1 MPQTVLNFSLLIY
14 PFRHNLIEDRDRRHL
29 QQLTNRWKPWW
40 SRLVDGKDSELLRRA
55 LDDTYFFMPY
65 ICKLLFPETAC
76 IRDAGDS
83 QEIEQEVEKA
93 RQLAGLDIEQLA
105 EKLSSHGMLRLTYDP
120 LKLATLNGLQLNF
133 GKDFCAP
140 VSLRWVDVALFP
152 QHVGFL
158 ILKAQLNEPHPTTE
172 KLNDL
177 LYHLRF
183 VHPPKIG
190 WRLAH
195 WNLAIAGRTVTFS
208 NQELIE
214 FLLQGFADGSTDHA
228 PTLDAYL
235 SRQPKDHTMRRFST
249 TEEGQVFGQTLRE
262 YTYACIDASS
272 PTPPEAQHSQ
282 ARDEERQSSITSSRS
297 KEPIFDSPAQ
307 QVAYELVTCTQIS
320 EPDYKPQPDAVK
332 QLMEKGRIAL
342 WTNWEGI
349 ALHDNVVFLGIVAT
363 PFTRAGLAENVENDY
378 FYLYLL
384 ALYQKMRL
392 SIFSGE
398 LMRHSEDLYRNLKEA
413 RSMVDSFVKF
423 RNHYW
428 FANVSFKPQGTTV
441 YQQFQRG
448 LDVKSLYESV
458 SKEVSELQEYYE
470 KRAERRRETLLFF
483 LTFVGLPAGLLSQ
496 IFGGILFQAGTVQLN
511 LRALA
516 ILGAASLG
524 AYALS
529 GLLYF
534 LWKRYGR

>member
-1 MPQTVLNFSLLIY
+1 MPQTAINFSLLIY
-14 PFRHNLIEDRDRRHL
+14 PFRHNLMEDGDRRRL
-29 QQLTNRWKPWW
+29 QQLSVRWKPWW
-40 SRLVDGKDSELLRRA
+40 NRLVEGKDSELLRRA

-76 IRDAGDS
+76 VRPGGDS

-93 RQLAGLDIEQLA
+93 RQLANLDLEEFA
-105 EKLSSHGMLRLTYDP
+105 EKLSSDGMLRLTYDP

-133 GKDFCAP
+133 GEDFSAP

-158 ILKAQLNEPHPTTE
+158 ILKVQLNEPHPTTE

-195 WNLAIAGRTVTFS
+195 WNLTMAGRTLTFS

-214 FLLQGFADGSTDHA
+214 FLLQGFAGGSTDHA

-235 SRQPKDHTMRRFST
+235 SGQQKDHTTRRFST

-262 YTYACIDASS
+262 YTYACIDA
-272 PTPPEAQHSQ
+272 PPDSQPAQ
-282 ARDEERQSSITSSRS
+282 AGEVERQRAIPSS
-297 KEPIFDSPAQ
+297 KGKKPIFDSLAQ
-307 QVAYELVTCTQIS
+307 QVAYELVTCTQTS
-320 EPDYKPQPDAVK
+320 LPDYEPHPDGLK
-332 QLMEKGRIAL
+332 QLMERGRIAL

-349 ALHDNVVFLGIVAT
+349 ALHDNVVFLGTVAT
-363 PFTRAGLAENVENDY
+363 SFTRGGLAENVENDY

-398 LMRHSEDLYRNLKEA
+398 LMRHSDDLYRNLKEA
-413 RSMVDSFVKF
+413 RCMVDSFVKF

-428 FANVSFKPQGTTV
+428 FANVTFKPQGTTI

-470 KRAERRRETLLFF
+470 RRAERRRETLLFF

-496 IFGGILFQAGTVQLN
+496 IFGGILFGAGTVGPN
-511 LRALA
+511 PSAWA
-516 ILGAASLG
+516 MLGAASLLV
-524 AYALS
+524 YALS
-529 GLLYF
+529 GLIYF
-534 LWKRYGR
+534 VWKRSGR